1 MQAAR
6 LKLLQGM
13 PVFGGIREDALEF
26 LLARA
31 PLVKVAAGDYFF
43 REGDEGHAM
52 FVLEEGRVAVLKSW
66 NDQEHALKYLGRG
79 DCFGEMA
86 LIDLYPRSASVRAV
100 EDCIAIELG
109 NAVLL
114 KLYEKDIEQFT
125 MIQMN
130 IGRELSRRLRKADNR
145 LFHAHVEEKRLSA
158 EDLFELF

>member
-1 MQAAR
+1 MRAAR
-6 LKLLQGM
+6 LDLLQGM

-26 LLARA
+26 LLARS
-31 PLVKVAAGDYFF
+31 PVVKVAAGDYFF

-52 FVLEEGRVAVLKSW
+52 FVLEEGKAAVLKNW
-66 NDQEHALKYLGRG
+66 QGQEHALKYMERG

-100 EDCIAIELG
+100 EDCTAIELG

-114 KLYEKDIEQFT
+114 ELYEKDLEQFT

-130 IGRELSRRLRKADNR
+130 IGRELSRRLRKADQH
-145 LFHAHVEEKRLSA
+145 LFHAHVEEKHLSVD
-158 EDLFELF
+158 DLFELF